1 MSAQFNISVP
11 VYFRQ
16 QFEGHNVHYAR
27 NSPPRLLHLNPS
39 VENQHPQAADKGVG
53 EEYKSEELLR
63 MKV

>member
-1 MSAQFNISVP
+1 MFTMQ
-11 VYFRQ
+11 
-16 QFEGHNVHYAR
+16 GT
-27 NSPPRLLHLNPS
+27 PPRLLHLNPS